1 MKRCAVNSPSSPKW
15 AGLSRQIWADFA
27 LLLVALIWGSTFVMV
42 KEAIAAYPVFPFLAL
57 RFSLATFGLLAI
69 GGRRLRSLGWRGFGA
84 GALIGLFLFGGYAF
98 QTLGL
103 RYASASKAGFITG
116 LSVVLVP
123 LLSSAILRQRPQ
135 PQAAVGVCLAVTG
148 LALLSLNGAL
158 RFDRGDLFLLACA
171 LSFALH
177 IVAVSAFAPK
187 ADPLALTIVQ
197 VATVALACGAVA
209 GGSAFFTS
217 AGWPLPNVDT
227 WFAAAFTGILAT
239 AVAFG
244 VQTAMQRFTTPT
256 HTALI
261 FAAEPVFAA
270 VFGVLLAG
278 DVLTARGL
286 VGGLLIILGTI
297 TSELPW
303 SERTAVIVS
312 RFISPHYITPALLL
326 ALGVA
331 DPASPLRGL
340 LWALALGTPVIAGT
354 LLLWRR
360 ELRRGA
366 ISDWH
371 VSRREERLQPIPILA
386 SLLATGLPL
395 IVLYIWDGPRYL
407 LAASLAGFA
416 LVLFNLLVTVR
427 WKISQH
433 VSSVALSTTLI
444 TAVLGIAAAPLL
456 LLIPLVA
463 WARVKVGAHTVL
475 QVIAGGVTGAVITLG
490 AVWLLH
496 LW

>member
-1 MKRCAVNSPSSPKW
+1 MRRCAVNSRSNRKW
-15 AGLSRQIWADFA
+15 AGLPRQIWADFA

-42 KEAIAAYPVFPFLAL
+42 KEATAAYPVFPFLAL
-57 RFSLATFGLLAI
+57 RFGLATVGLLAI
-69 GGRRLRSLGWRGFGA
+69 GGGKLRTLGWRSVGA

-103 RYASASKAGFITG
+103 RYTSASKAGFITG
-116 LSVVLVP
+116 LSVAIVP
-123 LLSSAILRQRPQ
+123 LFSAAILRQRPKS
-135 PQAAVGVCLAVTG
+135 QAAIGVCLAVTG
-148 LALLSLNGAL
+148 LALLSLTDAL
-158 RFDRGDLFLLACA
+158 HFDRGDLLVLACA
-171 LSFALH
+171 VSFALH
-177 IVAVSAFAPK
+177 IIAVSAFAPH
-187 ADPLALTIVQ
+187 ADPIALTIVQ
-197 VATVALACGAVA
+197 VAVVALLSSAVGWGMA
-209 GGSAFFTS
+209 LLSS
-217 AGWPLPNVDT
+217 DVWPLPTASV
-227 WFAAAFTGILAT
+227 WGAAAFTGVLAT

-270 VFGVLLAG
+270 VFGVFLAG
-278 DVLTARGL
+278 DVLTTRGL

-297 TSELPW
+297 TSELQW
-303 SERTAVIVS
+303 SERAAVIVS
-312 RFISPHYITPALLL
+312 RFVSPHYVTPVLLL

-331 DPASPLRGL
+331 DPTAPLRGL
-340 LWALALGTPVIAGT
+340 IWALALGTPVIAGT

-386 SLLATGLPL
+386 SLLATGIPL
-395 IVLYIWDGPRYL
+395 VVLYVWDGPRYL

-433 VSSVALSTTLI
+433 VSSVALSATLI
-444 TAVLGIAAAPLL
+444 TAAVGMAASPLL

-463 WARVKVGAHTVL
+463 WARVKVGAHTML
-475 QVIAGGVTGAVITLG
+475 QVIAGGVTGAAITLG

>member
-1 MKRCAVNSPSSPKW
+1 MNSTSKGTW
-15 AGLSRQIWADFA
+15 AGLPRQLWADLA

-42 KEAIAAYPVFPFLAL
+42 KEATAAYPVFPFLAL
-57 RFSLATFGLLAI
+57 RFGLATVGLLLI
-69 GGRRLRSLGWRGFGA
+69 GGKRLRTLGWRGVGA

-103 RYASASKAGFITG
+103 RYTSASKAGFITG
-116 LSVVLVP
+116 LSVAIVP
-123 LLSSAILRQRPQ
+123 LLSAAILRQRPR

-148 LALLSLNGAL
+148 LALLSLNEAL
-158 RFDRGDLFLLACA
+158 HFDRGDLLVLACA

-177 IVAVSAFAPK
+177 IVAVSAFAPR
-187 ADPLALTIVQ
+187 ADPIALTIVQ
-197 VATVALACGAVA
+197 VATVALLCGAV
-209 GGSAFFTS
+209 GGGISLFSPGA
-217 AGWPLPNVDT
+217 WPLPNTTT
-227 WFAAAFTGILAT
+227 WFAAIFTGILAT
-239 AVAFG
+239 AVAFA

-278 DVLTARGL
+278 DVLTIRGM

-297 TSELPW
+297 TSELQW
-303 SERTAVIVS
+303 SERAAVLVS
-312 RFISPHYITPALLL
+312 RFISPHYVTPALLL

-331 DPASPLRGL
+331 DPASPWRGL

-371 VSRREERLQPIPILA
+371 VSRREERLQPVPILL
-386 SLLATGLPL
+386 SLLATGVPL
-395 IVLYIWDGPRYL
+395 IVLYVWDGPRYL
-407 LAASLAGFA
+407 FAASFAGFA

-433 VSSVALSTTLI
+433 VSSVALGATLI
-444 TAVLGIAAAPLL
+444 TAVHGMAAAPLL
-456 LLIPLVA
+456 LLIPLVG

-475 QVIAGGVTGAVITLG
+475 QVVAGGVTGAAITLG
-490 AVWLLH
+490 AIWLLH
-496 LW
+496 L